1 MADGTRS
8 RNRRANNPP
17 PATDPSPATGNRGGA
32 RGGTRGGNRGGAR
45 GGAGAGGRAP
55 TRDPSPTALQRAQNL
70 EFERLA
76 RVAQERLAE
85 EARVAQ
91 EAREEAVRRQQA
103 DSERMMEQVRREE
116 EEEANT
122 RRRNA
127 MRGRTTPDPPDIT
140 RRGRNPMEAA
150 GLTGNAQSRAARRAR
165 DEWQA
170 AQDRQ
175 AEASDRAQARIAKE
189 QEEWAAEVA
198 QFGEEEASRRRR
210 EEREWRKKQGEDLPT
225 SEIDQMALEDQCANP
240 MITITAALRVNKKL
254 VWSDSAIGTMA
265 MESFSIWDFDA
276 RLAVAMDKMHA
287 LDNGWEIINRMVIVK
302 AKHSRATNQIQSIDD
317 FSEAEW
323 AKAVSVITREAAQY
337 TPELTVKIEISA
349 MATAPAKAQSKRP
362 YRETLSSDPIDE
374 SAPQSRR
381 RITTTDKRLDQARE
395 RAEALHAAGNW
406 DKDIIDRW
414 QCRDSHCRNENGFC
428 FVDFAGKHYDISH
441 KEQLIW
447 AKAIANGQ
455 ANVSLERPPTALYN
469 IWVKQHGSV
478 AQSSRRSEAHQE
490 RLEAKA
496 ERAEKE
502 THMNKQESFMDKL
515 MKLSEQEMNM
525 AMAERMA
532 ERAEKMSRRSQ
543 QQDQPAL
550 PPTLHQWPQQWQQQ
564 WSQQPPWHQQPP
576 QWPQSPWLG
585 VQLPPTHPQYQQWSS
600 QYGTTQPQCIPPA
613 SSTPLPPSYA
623 PPPPAT
629 APPTAPAAAAPPA
642 RKEPEQGPTDH
653 SSPMASTRNEEETI
667 LEGFFQWQIGNAQGE
682 RAKRRWRHAQDIVLD
697 QAWTIDDLKAMSD
710 PSSRLY
716 QIAIDRGLPDGVTR
730 NLKADLKTFKPFWR
744 EAKGLLDVANGV
756 VDS

>member
-17 PATDPSPATGNRGGA
+17 PATDPPPTTGNRGGA

-45 GGAGAGGRAP
+45 GGAAGGRAS
-55 TRDPSPTALQRAQNL
+55 TRDPSPTALQRAQDL
-70 EFERLA
+70 EFKRLA
-76 RVAQERLAE
+76 RVARERLAE
-85 EARVAQ
+85 EAR
-91 EAREEAVRRQQA
+91 EEAVRKQQA
-103 DSERMMEQVRREE
+103 DSERILEQIRREE

-140 RRGRNPMEAA
+140 RRGRNPMEGA
-150 GLTGNAQSRAARRAR
+150 GLTGNANSRQAREAR
-165 DEWQA
+165 NEWHA
-170 AQDRQ
+170 AQKRQ

-189 QEEWAAEVA
+189 QEEWDAEVA

-210 EEREWRKKQGEDLPT
+210 EEREWRKKQADLPT

-240 MITITAALRVNKKL
+240 IITITAALRVNKKL
-254 VWSDSAIGTMA
+254 VWSDSTIGTMA
-265 MESFSIWDFDA
+265 MESFSIWDFDT
-276 RLAVAMDKMHA
+276 RLAAAMDKIHA
-287 LDNGWEIINRMVIVK
+287 LDNGWEIINHMVIVK

-317 FSEAEW
+317 FSEAKW

-337 TPELTVKIEISA
+337 TPKLTVKIEISA
-349 MATAPAKAQSKRP
+349 MATAPPKAQSKRP

-381 RITTTDKRLDQARE
+381 RITTTDRRLDQARE

-414 QCRDSHCRNENGFC
+414 QCKDSHCRNENGFY

-441 KEQLIW
+441 EEQLVW
-447 AKAIANGQ
+447 AKAIANSQ

-502 THMNKQESFMDKL
+502 SHINKQESFIDKL
-515 MKLSEQEMNM
+515 MKLSKQEMNM
-525 AMAERMA
+525 AIAERMA

-550 PPTLHQWPQQWQQQ
+550 PPTSQQWPQQWQQQ
-564 WSQQPPWHQQPP
+564 WSQQPP
-576 QWPQSPWLG
+576 
-585 VQLPPTHPQYQQWSS
+585 
-600 QYGTTQPQCIPPA
+600 
-613 SSTPLPPSYA
+613 
-623 PPPPAT
+623 
-629 APPTAPAAAAPPA
+629 
-642 RKEPEQGPTDH
+642 
-653 SSPMASTRNEEETI
+653 
-667 LEGFFQWQIGNAQGE
+667 
-682 RAKRRWRHAQDIVLD
+682 
-697 QAWTIDDLKAMSD
+697 
-710 PSSRLY
+710 
-716 QIAIDRGLPDGVTR
+716 
-730 NLKADLKTFKPFWR
+730 
-744 EAKGLLDVANGV
+744 
-756 VDS
+756 